1 MSRWYL
7 SQLYLARSSKV
18 HFGLIDEGSVPG
30 ALLDNNS
37 ERRFLRDAKYAA
49 GAVVDIA
56 SMPIPEKEVASVH
69 CIIIS

>member
-7 SQLYLARSSKV
+7 SQLYLARSSKAQ
-18 HFGLIDEGSVPG
+18 FDKIDEGYVPD
-30 ALLDNNS
+30 ALLDTNS

-56 SMPIPEKEVASVH
+56 SVPISKKKVASVN
-69 CIIIS
+69 CVIIS